1 MEQIINFVCLC
12 LSVRACVCVCPSVC
26 HYHGSIS
33 RSICA
38 KSGTEVTTAKSKNE
52 SFGGVNIALP
62 FPYFAP
68 SPQNPAILEQKVQKI
83 HAKINMPISVLN
95 IRESGIPVSHR
106 NSGSGNMLVT
116 SDFRLEVEMSQVRA
130 CALKSICNL
139 WPNSRNVLSY
149 THDDS

>member
-12 LSVRACVCVCPSVC
+12 LSVRACVCVCVCVCVCPSVC

-52 SFGGVNIALP
+52 SFEGVNIALP

-95 IRESGIPVSHR
+95 IRESLEFTCHIRIRGRGTCWWRQI
-106 NSGSGNMLVT
+106 
-116 SDFRLEVEMSQVRA
+116 SDW
-130 CALKSICNL
+130 K
-139 WPNSRNVLSY
+139 
-149 THDDS
+149 